1 MSGPAAPTTPGEPAT
16 ARYPVAPG
24 GKELFLLCAAALG
37 IVYGDIG
44 TSPLYALRV
53 CFAGGHAVQL
63 DPANLRGVLSLIFWT
78 LALVVGLK
86 YHGWILRLD
95 NRGEGGILALL
106 GLERPEGRAIP
117 GLRSTVILLGV
128 LGVALFYGDGI
139 MTPAISVLAAIEGL
153 ELVVPETETAVAP
166 TSIALLGLLFIF
178 QRRGTTRVG
187 RAFGVVM
194 ALWFVTI
201 GGLGLA
207 AILKHPS
214 VLGAVDPRHALSFFG
229 RNGLAGFFVLGAVF
243 LVATGAEALYADMGR
258 FGRRA
263 MRVDWLLIVLPAL
276 LLNYFGQG
284 ALLLDDPGALRN
296 PFFLLAP
303 EWAVVPLVALATAA
317 ALIAAQAVIS
327 GAFSLTRQAVQLN
340 YLPRVAIRH
349 TSSSEMA
356 QIYISGISWVGML
369 GTIAVILLFPT
380 STLLADAYGVSIALT
395 MAVTTLLAFGV
406 SKKVLGWSRGKAF
419 LVAGFFLAID
429 AVFIAANFA
438 KISRGGWVSLGAAA
452 LTFLLMTTWRKGR
465 RILARRLEADTLPL
479 DTFLDGVARKPRLR
493 VPGTAIFM
501 DRVSSGTPPALLH
514 NLRHNKALHERI
526 VFLTV
531 ETAPTPFV
539 SRRQRVQLEKLK
551 EGFVR
556 INLKFGF
563 MQDPDVPRALKDVQI
578 EGRKFDMMDT
588 TFFLGRE
595 TLIAK
600 GSLGMPVWREKL
612 FVLMS
617 RNSTSAMEFFRL
629 PPNRVIELGAQI
641 EL

>member
-1 MSGPAAPTTPGEPAT
+1 VSTPAAPSSSAESAT
-16 ARYPVAPG
+16 ARYPVAPRG
-24 GKELFLLCAAALG
+24 RELFLLSVAALG

-53 CFAGGHAVQL
+53 CFSGGHAVRL
-63 DPANLRGVLSLIFWT
+63 EPGNVLGVLSLIFWT

-86 YHGWILRLD
+86 YHAWILRLD
-95 NRGEGGILALL
+95 NRGEGGILALM
-106 GLERPEGRAIP
+106 GLSRPEGRTIP
-117 GLRSTVILLGV
+117 GVRSTVILLGV

-139 MTPAISVLAAIEGL
+139 MTPAISVLAAVEGL
-153 ELVVPETETAVAP
+153 ELVSPAAQILVVPV
-166 TSIALLGLLFIF
+166 SIALLAFLFVS
-178 QRRGTTRVG
+178 QRRGTARVG
-187 RAFGVVM
+187 RAFGPVM

-207 AILKHPS
+207 AIVKRPAI
-214 VLGAVDPRHALSFFG
+214 LGAVDPRHALSFFS
-229 RNGLAGFFVLGAVF
+229 RNGLAGFLVLGAVF

-263 MRVDWLLIVLPAL
+263 MRVDWLTIVLPAL

-284 ALLLDDPGALRN
+284 ALLLENPDALRN
-296 PFFLLAP
+296 PFYLLAP
-303 EWAVVPLVALATAA
+303 SWGVVPLVALATAA

-327 GAFSLTRQAVQLN
+327 GAFSLTRQAVQLS
-340 YLPRVAIRH
+340 YLPRVTIAHR
-349 TSSSEMA
+349 SSAEMG
-356 QIYISGISWVGML
+356 QIYISGISWAGML
-369 GTIAVILLFPT
+369 GTVGVILMFPT
-380 STLLADAYGVSIALT
+380 STLLADAYGVSIAMA
-395 MAVTTLLAFGV
+395 MAVTTLLAYGV
-406 SKKVLGWSRGKAF
+406 SRKLLGWSSGKAL
-419 LVAGFFLAID
+419 LVTAFFLSID
-429 AVFIAANFA
+429 AAFIAANLA
-438 KISRGGWVSLGAAA
+438 KVPRGGWVSLAAAA
-452 LTFLLMTTWRKGR
+452 LTFTLMTTWRRGR
-465 RILARRLEADTLPL
+465 KILAKRLEADTLPL

-531 ETAPTPFV
+531 ETAVTPFV
-539 SRRQRVQLEKLK
+539 SRRQRVQLEPLK
-551 EGFVR
+551 EGFLR
-556 INLKFGF
+556 INLRFGF
-563 MQDPDVPRALKDVQI
+563 MQDPDVPRALNEVEID
-578 EGRKFDMMDT
+578 GRKFDMMDT

-595 TLIAK
+595 TLIPK
-600 GSLGMPVWREKL
+600 GALGMPVWREKL

>member
-1 MSGPAAPTTPGEPAT
+1 VRTPAEPSSPVEAPT
-16 ARYPVAPG
+16 ARYPVSPG
-24 GKELFLLCAAALG
+24 GKELFLLSAAALG

-53 CFAGGHAVQL
+53 CFSGGHAVKL
-63 DPANLRGVLSLIFWT
+63 DPANLLGVLSLIFWT
-78 LALVVGLK
+78 LVLVVGLK
-86 YHGWILRLD
+86 YHAWILRLD

-117 GLRSTVILLGV
+117 GVRSTVILLGV

-153 ELVVPETETAVAP
+153 ELVTPDAESAVAP
-166 TSIALLGLLFIF
+166 ASIALLGLLFIF
-178 QRRGTTRVG
+178 QRRGTARVG
-187 RAFGVVM
+187 RAFGAVM

-207 AILKHPS
+207 SIVESPS
-214 VLGAVDPRHALSFFG
+214 VLRAVDPRHAASFFA
-229 RNGLAGFFVLGAVF
+229 RNGPAGFFVLGAVF

-284 ALLLDDPGALRN
+284 ALLLGNPGALEN
-296 PFFLLAP
+296 PFFRLAP
-303 EWAVVPLVALATAA
+303 AWAVVPLVVLATAA

-340 YLPRVAIRH
+340 YLPRVTIAH
-349 TSSSEMA
+349 TSSAEMG

-369 GTIAVILLFPT
+369 GTIGVILLFPT

-395 MAVTTLLAFGV
+395 MAVTTLLAYGV
-406 SKKVLGWSRGKAF
+406 SRKVLGWSAGRA
-419 LVAGFFLAID
+419 LLTAGFFLAID
-429 AVFIAANFA
+429 SVFIAANFA
-438 KISRGGWVSLGAAA
+438 KIPRGGWASLAAA
-452 LTFLLMTTWRKGR
+452 ATTFILMTTWRRGR
-465 RILARRLEADTLPL
+465 RILAKRLEADTLPL

-531 ETAPTPFV
+531 ETAATPFV
-539 SRRQRVQLEKLK
+539 SRRQRVEIEKLK

-556 INLKFGF
+556 INLRFGF
-563 MQDPDVPRALKDVQI
+563 MQDPDVPRALKGVEID
-578 EGRKFDMMDT
+578 GRKFDMMDT

-595 TLIAK
+595 TLIPK

>member
-1 MSGPAAPTTPGEPAT
+1 VTTRPGPPSSAESATT
-16 ARYPVAPG
+16 RYPVAPRG
-24 GKELFLLCAAALG
+24 RELFLLSAAALG

-53 CFAGGHAVQL
+53 CFSGGHAVPL
-63 DPANLRGVLSLIFWT
+63 APENVLGVLSLIFWT
-78 LALVVGLK
+78 LVLLVGVK

-106 GLERPEGRAIP
+106 ELVRPEGRSIP
-117 GLRSTVILLGV
+117 GVRSTVILLGV

-139 MTPAISVLAAIEGL
+139 MTPAISVLAAVEGF
-153 ELVVPETETAVAP
+153 ELVSPEAKKLVMP
-166 TSIALLGLLFIF
+166 VSLALLLFLFVF
-178 QRRGTTRVG
+178 QRRGTVRVG
-187 RAFGVVM
+187 RAFGAVM
-194 ALWFVTI
+194 AVWFVTI
-201 GGLGLA
+201 AGLGLA
-207 AILKHPS
+207 AIVTRPT
-214 VLGAVDPRHALSFFG
+214 VLAALDPRHAASFFS
-229 RNGLAGFFVLGAVF
+229 RNGAAGFFVLGAVF

-263 MRVDWLLIVLPAL
+263 MQVDWLAIVLPAL

-284 ALLLDDPGALRN
+284 ALLLESPDAVRN
-296 PFFLLAP
+296 PFYLLAP
-303 EWAVVPLVALATAA
+303 PWAVVPLAVLATAA

-327 GAFSLTRQAVQLN
+327 GAFSLTRQAVQLS
-340 YLPRVAIRH
+340 YLPRVMIRH
-349 TSSSEMA
+349 TSSAEMG

-369 GTIAVILLFPT
+369 GTIAVIILFPT
-380 STLLADAYGVSIALT
+380 STLLADAYGVSIALA
-395 MAVTTLLAFGV
+395 MAVTTLLAYPV
-406 SKKVLGWSRGKAF
+406 TRKLLGWSAGKAF
-419 LVAGFFLAID
+419 LLTAFFLAID
-429 AVFIAANFA
+429 SVFVAANFA
-438 KISRGGWVSLGAAA
+438 KIPRGGWVSLAAA
-452 LTFLLMTTWRKGR
+452 AVTFILMTTWRRGR
-465 RILARRLEADTLPL
+465 KILAKRLEADTLPL

-526 VFLTV
+526 VFLSV
-531 ETAPTPFV
+531 ETATTPFV
-539 SRRQRVQLEKLK
+539 SRRDRVRLEPLK
-551 EGFVR
+551 EGFLR
-556 INLKFGF
+556 INLRFGF
-563 MQDPDVPRALKDVQI
+563 MQDPDVPRALRDVEI

-600 GSLGMPVWREKL
+600 GALGMPVWREKL

>member
-1 MSGPAAPTTPGEPAT
+1 VSTPEVPPSAPEGAT
-16 ARYPVAPG
+16 ARYPVSPR
-24 GKELFLLCAAALG
+24 GKDLFLLSAAALG

-53 CFAGGHAVQL
+53 CFAGGHAVRL
-63 DPANLRGVLSLIFWT
+63 DPANVYGILSLIFWT

-86 YHGWILRLD
+86 YHAWILRLD

-106 GLERPEGRAIP
+106 GLVRPEGRSIP
-117 GLRSTVILLGV
+117 GVRSTVILLGV

-139 MTPAISVLAAIEGL
+139 MTPAISVLAALEGVQL
-153 ELVVPETETAVAP
+153 VAP
-166 TSIALLGLLFIF
+166 ASETVVALASIVLLALLFVF
-178 QRRGTTRVG
+178 QRRGTARVG
-187 RAFGVVM
+187 RTFGVVM
-194 ALWFVTI
+194 TVWFVTI

-207 AILKHPS
+207 AIAKHPS
-214 VLGAVDPRHALSFFG
+214 VLGALDPRHAVSFFS

-263 MRVDWLLIVLPAL
+263 MRLDWLAIVFPAL

-284 ALLLDDPGALRN
+284 ALLLESPAALRN
-296 PFFLLAP
+296 PFYLLAP
-303 EWAVVPLVALATAA
+303 SWAVVPLVVLATAA

-340 YLPRVAIRH
+340 YLPRVTIAH
-349 TSSSEMA
+349 TSSSEMGE
-356 QIYISGISWVGML
+356 IYISGISWVGLL
-369 GTIAVILLFPT
+369 GTVAVIVLFPT
-380 STLLADAYGVSIALT
+380 STLLADAYGVSIALA
-395 MAVTTLLAFGV
+395 MAVTTLLAFDV
-406 SKKVLGWSRGKAF
+406 SRKVLGWSSGKASLATGF
-419 LVAGFFLAID
+419 LLVID
-429 AVFIAANFA
+429 AVFIAANAA
-438 KISRGGWVSLGAAA
+438 KIPRGGWVSLAAA
-452 LTFLLMTTWRKGR
+452 AVTFTLMTTWRRGR
-465 RILARRLEADTLPL
+465 RILGKRLEADTLPL

-531 ETAPTPFV
+531 DTATTPFV
-539 SRRQRVQLEKLK
+539 SRRQRVQLEPLK
-551 EGFVR
+551 EGFLR
-556 INLKFGF
+556 IKLLFGY
-563 MQDPDVPRALKDVQI
+563 MQDPDVPRALKDVKI
-578 EGRKFDMMDT
+578 DGRKFDMMDT

-595 TLIAK
+595 TLIPK
-600 GSLGMPVWREKL
+600 GALGMPVWREKV

-617 RNSTSAMEFFRL
+617 RNATSAMEFFRL